1 MTMDAKLRMGLLLET
16 GDPEVDAAL
25 PPEGFETELAGP
37 DEVVVHRAASW
48 TGPDAPAT
56 LEKLCREERLDRLVI
71 AGPSP
76 GAGLLPEWLD
86 AEAGPP
92 RAPIT
97 WAAIRE
103 QCAWVETNPDARAA
117 KTRRLLEIAVA
128 RARGT
133 RPYMLTTVAAER
145 TVAVAGNN
153 HAALHMA
160 AALLEAGFPVI
171 LLQTGATE
179 GCFYPVS
186 PELVE
191 QVTSHGDVRVVP
203 EASIEQV
210 EGHVG
215 DYRLRVRSPE
225 GRSVLRAGA
234 LVVAVDAE
242 ICPLRDSDLPGS
254 PAGVLSLRRYG
265 EAVAAGELDGAA
277 ACVWLDRDGL
287 DRRCAGQ
294 AALSSARDHARRGG
308 RPTLLFR
315 QAPVYGHSGQ
325 LLYDDARAAG
335 VNVIRYDATPRFSQV
350 NGSLR
355 VTVSDT
361 VLPEGALEFAVDRLV
376 VPALVRPSDSHARL
390 AALLRQPLDVQGYL
404 QPGNVRHRPVGSAR
418 RGVYFIG
425 GCHDQCDPEE
435 AGLEARAVLA
445 DLMAVLPE
453 GPIRVPAEKVAVDT
467 DKCAACLTC
476 YRACPH
482 GAIQPNESQ
491 HCMDV
496 LDPACWQCGICAAVC
511 PSRALEHGSLRFD
524 AVHETLRVAA
534 REMLGRRP
542 VIAFACRQSAV
553 PAADAAGR
561 AGLALPTDVLLIDVP
576 CAGLVDERIVLDALE
591 QGARGVVVLGC
602 HHDNC
607 RSLWG
612 SDLCRK
618 RTNKVR
624 GALGAIGVDGE
635 RVRFHTVAAN
645 EPRRLAHLLARAVE
659 EMPAGRIGE
668 TTSPEKEPCPA

>member
-1 MTMDAKLRMGLLLET
+1 MTMDAKLRIGLLLET
-16 GDPEVDAAL
+16 GDPEVETAL

-48 TGPDAPAT
+48 TGPDALDT
-56 LEKLCREERLDRLVI
+56 LENLGRDERLDRLAI

-76 GAGLLPEWLD
+76 GAGLLPDWLD
-86 AEAGPP
+86 SEAAPP

-97 WAAIRE
+97 WAAVRE
-103 QCAWVETNPDARAA
+103 QCVWVEGDPEARTA
-117 KTRRLLEIAVA
+117 KTRRLLEMAVA

-133 RPYMLTTVAAER
+133 RPYTLTTVAAER

-171 LLQTGATE
+171 LLQTGAAE
-179 GCFYPVS
+179 GCFYPIS

-210 EGHVG
+210 DGHVG
-215 DYRLRVRSPE
+215 DYRLRVRSAE

-234 LVVAVDAE
+234 IVVAVDAE
-242 ICPLRDSDLPGS
+242 ICPLRVKELPGA
-254 PAGVLSLRRYG
+254 PAGVLSLRKYG

-325 LLYDDARAAG
+325 ILYDDARAAG
-335 VNVIRYDATPRFSQV
+335 VSAIRYDAAPRFSQV

-404 QPGNVRHRPVGSAR
+404 QTAIVRMSSIGASALLVQMGLEPVMQMVCRDRNRIAMQSDVFGAYALGVRNMLCLSGDHQKFGNHSGAKNVYDVDSIQLINMVRRMRDEGKVESGDEID
-418 RGVYFIG
+418 GVPRMFIG
-425 GCHDQCDPEE
+425 AAANPFGDPFAFRAIRLAKKAAAGVDFIQTQCIYDMDKFQTWMRQVVDR
-435 AGLEARAVLA
+435 GLDRKVHVLA
-445 DLMAVLPE
+445 GVTPLKSLGMARYMANNVS
-453 GPIRVPAEKVAVDT
+453 G
-467 DKCAACLTC
+467 
-476 YRACPH
+476 
-482 GAIQPNESQ
+482 
-491 HCMDV
+491 
-496 LDPACWQCGICAAVC
+496 
-511 PSRALEHGSLRFD
+511 
-524 AVHETLRVAA
+524 
-534 REMLGRRP
+534 
-542 VIAFACRQSAV
+542 
-553 PAADAAGR
+553 
-561 AGLALPTDVLLIDVP
+561 IDVP
-576 CAGLVDERIVLDALE
+576 DALIRRIEGAPKDQRAQEGIRICIEQIQQLRETPGVHGIHLMAIEWEHKVPEIVQGAGLY
-591 QGARGVVVLGC
+591 
-602 HHDNC
+602 
-607 RSLWG
+607 
-612 SDLCRK
+612 
-618 RTNKVR
+618 
-624 GALGAIGVDGE
+624 
-635 RVRFHTVAAN
+635 
-645 EPRRLAHLLARAVE
+645 PR
-659 EMPAGRIGE
+659 PA
-668 TTSPEKEPCPA
+668 